1 MTLLFKAIILSNL
14 YPFPTLSSCNRRSTH
29 TTVLHFFVHDTYFL
43 IISLII
49 MFPSWPS
56 LILNAVTVAS
66 GAGNFTTPNELEPHL
81 HDHEYMFVTTTSMGT
96 GRTN

>member
-1 MTLLFKAIILSNL
+1 
-14 YPFPTLSSCNRRSTH
+14 
-29 TTVLHFFVHDTYFL
+29 
-43 IISLII
+43 